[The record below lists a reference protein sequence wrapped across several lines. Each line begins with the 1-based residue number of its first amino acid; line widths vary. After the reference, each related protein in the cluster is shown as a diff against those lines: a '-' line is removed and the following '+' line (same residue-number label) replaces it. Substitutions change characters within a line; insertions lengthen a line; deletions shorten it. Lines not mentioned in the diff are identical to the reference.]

1 MKKSFL
7 KTLGIMSAVFA
18 LSACSSTTT
27 GVAQELRNPK
37 ELEHTYNYQDINSED
52 YLAFKNKM
60 RTFSS
65 KISDAFIN
73 REFDPEK
80 NIAISPLSLELCLGL
95 AVSAS
100 AGATRNEILNAF
112 DMDLETFNKFYKLY
126 YDELSFEVLNEYKEP
141 ESLLSFTNSLW
152 VDDEVALKEQG
163 LDSLMND
170 RYCYAY
176 SVDFNNNNRNSNH
189 AINRFVRENTNEFL
203 SPQFNFSKETI
214 LALMNTIYLKDI
226 WNNGGIDLHLADEQY
241 KFTNLNGAVSEQRLL
256 KGNYFPGKVIETE
269 NYSSFYT
276 KTNTGI
282 KLYFVKAN
290 PGKNFTGL
298 SPRAVLNHIL
308 DNENI
313 IYKDDEKQERYETN
327 CVFPEFYVHSDNKL
341 KTLLQQDLHIEK
353 LFTEECNFSN
363 LTNGNAYCEDIGQYV
378 KLNVEKDGIEAGA
391 ATYTMIYGAAAS
403 NNEYQIVK
411 DTFVVDQEFGFVITS
426 RNNDILFSGI
436 VTNID

>member
-18 LSACSSTTT
+18 LSACDSATA

-37 ELEHTYNYQDINSED
+37 ELEHTYDYQEATSEQ
-52 YLAFKNKM
+52 YLAFKSKM
-60 RTFSS
+60 KAFSS
-65 KISDAFIN
+65 KVSDAYIN
-73 REFDPEK
+73 REFDSNK

-100 AGATRNEILNAF
+100 SGATRNEILTAF

-126 YDELSFEVLNEYKEP
+126 YDDLSFEVLNEYKEP

-152 VDDEVALKEQG
+152 VDDEIALKEQG

-214 LALMNTIYLKDI
+214 LALINTIYLKDI
-226 WNNGGIDLHLADEQY
+226 WNNGGADLRLADAQY

-256 KGNYFPGKVIETE
+256 EGHYFPGKVIETD

-282 KLYFVKAN
+282 KLYFVKAK
-290 PGKNFTGL
+290 PGKNFTSL
-298 SPRAVLNHIL
+298 SPRAVLNYIL
-308 DNENI
+308 DNDNI
-313 IYKDDEKQERYETN
+313 VYKDDEKQERYETN
-327 CVFPEFYVHSDNKL
+327 CVFPEFYVHSDSSL
-341 KTLLQQDLHIEK
+341 KALLQQDLHIEK
-353 LFTEECNFSN
+353 LFSAECNFSN
-363 LTNGNAYCEDIGQYV
+363 LTNGNAYCGDIRQYV

-391 ATYTMIYGAAAS
+391 ATYTMIFGAAAS